1 MSFAHPLARK
11 AKVWPMTSQDGSV
24 RHVLVIET
32 TLALDPKDDK
42 FKKKLVDRLSNE
54 AMAYLADRFDVNDFI
69 LINRP
74 KDWD

>member
-32 TLALDPKDDK
+32 TLALDPRDDK
-42 FKKKLVDRLSNE
+42 FKKKLVDRLSE
-54 AMAYLADRFDVNDFI
+54 AATTYVADRFDVTDFI